1 MKLFYPTLKR
11 LLQKVDLK
19 LDWVEACDCDRGEK
33 SDEDLP
39 RGNAGCAARLK
50 DALRIYRV
58 KN

>member
-1 MKLFYPTLKR
+1 M
-11 LLQKVDLK
+11 LQKVDLK

>member
-33 SDEDLP
+33 SDEDLL
-39 RGNAGCAARLK
+39 RGNAARLK
-50 DALRIYRV
+50 DALMINRV